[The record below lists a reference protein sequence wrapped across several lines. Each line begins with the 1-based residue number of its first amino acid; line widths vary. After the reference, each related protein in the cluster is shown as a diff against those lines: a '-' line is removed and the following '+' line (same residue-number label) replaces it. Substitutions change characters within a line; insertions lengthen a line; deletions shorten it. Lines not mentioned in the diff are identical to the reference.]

1 MRKLFAILAL
11 SIAFLA
17 PRVILA
23 ADPASPAADPYGL
36 NGTAD
41 ASGGAYI
48 TSGENTSLAYFIGN
62 NIIQPVFGLVGL
74 GFFCLTVYAGV
85 LWMTAQ
91 GDSKK
96 VDKAKDI
103 LVTAV
108 IGTVIVVSSYILTN
122 ALFNAL
128 TTGDVNGAATAEGG

>member
-11 SIAFLA
+11 AISFLA

-23 ADPASPAADPYGL
+23 ADTAVASDPYGL

-41 ASGGAYI
+41 ASGGVYDT
-48 TSGENTSLAYFIGN
+48 TSEQSGLAYFIGN

-91 GDSKK
+91 GESKK

-108 IGTVIVVSSYILTN
+108 IGTVIVISSYILTN
-122 ALFNAL
+122 AVFNAL
-128 TTGDVNGAATAEGG
+128 TTGDVNGTPTATP

>member
-17 PRVILA
+17 PRVIFA
-23 ADPASPAADPYGL
+23 ADPAAPSDPYGL
-36 NGTAD
+36 NNTAD
-41 ASGGAYI
+41 ASGGVYV

-85 LWMTAQ
+85 LWMTSQ

-96 VDKAKDI
+96 VGKAKDI
-103 LVTAV
+103 LITAV

-128 TTGDVNGAATAEGG
+128 TTGDVNGTAAATP

>member
-1 MRKLFAILAL
+1 
-11 SIAFLA
+11 
-17 PRVILA
+17 
-23 ADPASPAADPYGL
+23 
-36 NGTAD
+36 
-41 ASGGAYI
+41 
-48 TSGENTSLAYFIGN
+48 
-62 NIIQPVFGLVGL
+62 
-74 GFFCLTVYAGV
+74 
-85 LWMTAQ
+85 MTAQ

>member
-1 MRKLFAILAL
+1 MRKLFAIIAL

-23 ADPASPAADPYGL
+23 AEAAAATDPYGL
-36 NGTAD
+36 KGTAD
-41 ASGGAYI
+41 ASGGVYDT
-48 TSGENTSLAYFIGN
+48 TSEESSLAVFIGN

-91 GDSKK
+91 GESKK

-122 ALFNAL
+122 AVFNAL
-128 TTGDVNGAATAEGG
+128 TTGDVNGTTAATP

>member
-11 SIAFLA
+11 SIAFIA

-23 ADPASPAADPYGL
+23 ADTTVASDPYGL

-91 GDSKK
+91 GEPKK
-96 VDKAKDI
+96 VGQAKDI
-103 LVTAV
+103 LVAAV

-128 TTGDVNGAATAEGG
+128 TTGDVNGTAAADGV

>member
-1 MRKLFAILAL
+1 MRKLFAILGL
-11 SIAFLA
+11 SIALLA
-17 PRVILA
+17 PRVIFA
-23 ADPASPAADPYGL
+23 AATTPAADPYGL

-41 ASGGAYI
+41 ASGGAYV

-122 ALFNAL
+122 AVFNAL
-128 TTGDVNGAATAEGG
+128 TTGDVNGGTTTTP

>member
-11 SIAFLA
+11 AISFLA

-23 ADPASPAADPYGL
+23 ADTAVASDPYGL

-41 ASGGAYI
+41 ASGGVYI

-91 GDSKK
+91 GEPKK
-96 VDKAKDI
+96 IDKAKDI
-103 LVTAV
+103 LITAV

-122 ALFNAL
+122 AVFNAL
-128 TTGDVNGAATAEGG
+128 TTGDVNGAAATATP